1 MATANCTLIY
11 INTFGNAYPE
21 SATSVQWSNS
31 YQFTN
36 LIPGNE
42 YVYYIYV
49 YNSSTNTYM
58 YVTTASFVTHSGII
72 YIKNEE
78 LEPYRLYIYN
88 SEDGNW
94 YGLSFENT

>member
-1 MATANCTLIY
+1 MATANCTLTY

-42 YVYYIYV
+42 YVHYIY
-49 YNSSTNTYM
+49 M
-58 YVTTASFVTHSGII
+58 YII
-72 YIKNEE
+72 VLLI
-78 LEPYRLYIYN
+78 LICMLQQLVLLLILVLYI
-88 SEDGNW
+88 
-94 YGLSFENT
+94 